1 MFLRKNEFVDW
12 KMSKAQGTAW
22 CKWQTTSGLL
32 WGQGYK
38 ECGGGAGDEVVQEGR
53 GQVSQGFE
61 YCDINCGYP
70 LRNSEPFNGIIR
82 CVFYKDHS
90 DGMVLDRVGRQV
102 PRS

>member
-1 MFLRKNEFVDW
+1 MPLFPFSV
-12 KMSKAQGTAW
+12 
-22 CKWQTTSGLL
+22 
-32 WGQGYK
+32 K
-38 ECGGGAGDEVVQEGR
+38 ESICLSRSSSRSLGGGAGDEVVQEGR

-90 DGMVLDRVGRQV
+90 GGMVLDRVGRQV